1 LGPVDAKEL
10 GLLINALKI
19 KDSGFFLVEVQ
30 DNQVRDDLVL
40 KIKVALG
47 RVEKRT
53 AIIDFLLMENKSIPA
68 FVSEQVRATSHTQ
81 VFFIKNLETKAGK
94 FPVNFLRQLNMARE
108 SIYALKKNFVFFV
121 YPKFNRLL
129 MIFARDFFSWIP
141 QRYVFEK
148 GYMEPR
154 EFARSIRMEERARF
168 KGDRD
173 RKYLI
178 ELIDIYEKQLESA
191 PKDITFRIENI
202 IGPLADLYH
211 EIGDFQ
217 KEIPLRV
224 NIVEFYK
231 NSYEAHAR
239 ALNNLGNA
247 YLYIPTGDRGE
258 NLKKAIESYREA
270 LKIYTPDAFPV
281 EYAGT
286 INNLG
291 SVYRDL
297 PTGDRGE
304 NLKRAIEAYREAL
317 KIRTLDAFP
326 KDYAETMSNMGI
338 AYSNLP
344 TGDRGENLKRAI
356 EAYRVALKIRTRDAF
371 PVDYAET
378 MNNLGN
384 AYCELPTGDK
394 GENLAKA
401 IESYREALKI
411 YTIDAFPVYYAATMN
426 NLGTAYFKLSTG
438 DRGENLQN
446 GIESYRESV
455 KIYTLDAFPIEYA
468 GIMNNLG
475 AAYMNLPTGDN
486 EENLKRALE
495 YYREALKVYAIDAF
509 PVGYATTMKNMGIAY
524 SKLLYGDKVEN
535 INKAI
540 YAFKEALKVFTVNAF
555 PHDFKKVKPLLD
567 GVEEE
572 LDKLSKG

>member
-1 LGPVDAKEL
+1 VDAKEL

-47 RVEKRT
+47 RVEKRA
-53 AIIDFLLMENKSIPA
+53 AIIDFLLMGNKSIPA

-81 VFFIKNLETKAGK
+81 VFFIKNLETKAGE
-94 FPVNFLRQLNMARE
+94 FPANFLRQLNMARE

-121 YPKFNRLL
+121 YPKFKQLF

-148 GYMEPR
+148 GYIEPR
-154 EFARSIRMEERARF
+154 EFAGSIKMEEKVKF
-168 KGDRD
+168 KGDKD

-217 KEIPLRV
+217 KEIPLRLK
-224 NIVEFYK
+224 IVEFYK
-231 NSYEAHAR
+231 NSYEAYAR

-258 NLKKAIESYREA
+258 NLKKAI
-270 LKIYTPDAFPV
+270 K
-281 EYAGT
+281 
-286 INNLG
+286 
-291 SVYRDL
+291 
-297 PTGDRGE
+297 
-304 NLKRAIEAYREAL
+304 AYREAL
-317 KIRTLDAFP
+317 KIRTIDAFP
-326 KDYAETMSNMGI
+326 IDYAMTMNNLGN
-338 AYSNLP
+338 AYLYMP
-344 TGDRGENLKRAI
+344 IGDRGENLKMAI

-394 GENLAKA
+394 GENLVKA
-401 IESYREALKI
+401 IESYREALKV
-411 YTIDAFPVYYAATMN
+411 YTIDAFPVDYAATTN
-426 NLGTAYFKLSTG
+426 SLGIAYFELPTG

-446 GIESYRESV
+446 GIESYRESL
-455 KIYTLDAFPIEYA
+455 KIYTRDAFPIEHA
-468 GIMNNLG
+468 DIMNNLG

-509 PVGYATTMKNMGIAY
+509 PVSYATTMENMGIAY
-524 SKLLYGDKVEN
+524 SKLLYSDKVEN

-567 GVEEE
+567 GVEKE
-572 LDKLSKG
+572 LYKLSKG